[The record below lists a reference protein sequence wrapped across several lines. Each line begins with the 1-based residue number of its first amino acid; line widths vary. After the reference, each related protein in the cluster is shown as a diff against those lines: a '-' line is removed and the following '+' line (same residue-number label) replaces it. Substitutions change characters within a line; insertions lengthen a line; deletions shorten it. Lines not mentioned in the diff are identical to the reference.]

1 MAEIHST
8 AIIDSDAELAEG
20 VSVGPYCVIGKQ
32 VSIGKGT
39 RLISHVCIEGPTT
52 IGSCCTIHPFASI
65 GFISQDLKY
74 KGGAPGVIIGDNN
87 TIREYVTINT
97 ATFDGDNTLL
107 GNRCHIMAYC
117 HVAHDCTVGDEV
129 IMANAATLAGHV
141 TVEHQ
146 AIIGGLCGIHQFVHV
161 GRQSIMGG
169 CSKAVKDVPPFMT
182 ADGNPLEIRGINSI
196 GLKRHGIDR
205 ENITKLKNAFKILY
219 HQDFSVSQAVE
230 KMKAELENTPEL
242 THLYAF
248 IERSE
253 RGLT

>member
-1 MAEIHST
+1 MAEIHPT
-8 AIIDSDAELAEG
+8 AIIDPDAELAEG

-32 VSIGKGT
+32 VSIGEGT

-52 IGSCCTIHPFASI
+52 IGSCCTIHPFACI

-97 ATFDGDNTLL
+97 ATFDGDNTIL

-161 GRQSIMGG
+161 GRLSIMGG

-182 ADGNPLEIRGINSI
+182 ADGNPLEIRGINAI

-205 ENITKLKNAFKILY
+205 ENITTLKNAFKILY

>member
-52 IGSCCTIHPFASI
+52 IGSCCTIHPFACI

-161 GRQSIMGG
+161 GRLSIIGG

-182 ADGNPLEIRGINSI
+182 ADGNPLEIRGINAI

-205 ENITKLKNAFKILY
+205 ENITTLKNAFKMLY